1 MYDDPI
7 VNEVRKTRER
17 LAEQFHYDVGE
28 IFRDLRKRQAK
39 VGRRL
44 VSRQTKGRSEGI
56 AASNQ
61 DSAQLH
67 LEKGQKMIALYRI
80 SFGWVLA
87 VSLSVSAVA
96 GDGSYVLRGNER
108 TLEAVLK
115 AYAQMPPVRYAPPV
129 ERWENL
135 PRTGKLLL
143 EGGTLRVVMLG
154 DSIVNDTGRS
164 GWDYIVGRRHPRC
177 TIEKVTSVR
186 GSTGCWW
193 YRDSGRVQ
201 KFVLDHRPDLVI
213 IGGISQ
219 RDDIDSIRD
228 VIRQIRESAQ
238 PDILLMTGAF
248 GSVDPRDDGFLN
260 EDGAHGTSYN
270 GSLEKLAAEVGAA
283 FLDMETAW
291 GRYVRDSG
299 RELDSFKRDLIH
311 ANEQGEQILGHILA
325 NYLSYPVTT
334 NSDLETDPLVW
345 EKLDRFQDW
354 KFGFMM
360 HWGIYSQWGCIESWP
375 LVEVDQWARP
385 DDLPAW
391 AERGKDFPRFF
402 RDYVAL
408 NRTFNPQQFD
418 PNNWV
423 AAAKGAGMKYVVFTT
438 KHHDGFCMF
447 DTEQTDYR
455 TTHPSCPFHANPRA
469 DVVKQVFDAFRS
481 EGFGIGAYYSKSD
494 WNHPGYWA
502 PDRPH
507 PDRNVNY
514 DTKKY
519 PEKWATFVSFTHN
532 IVRELMTGYGPVD
545 ILWLDGGQVR
555 PPQQDIDM
563 PRLAAMARSHQPGL
577 IVVDRTVGGRYENY
591 LTPEQEV
598 PEKAL
603 PYVWETCM
611 TMAGQWS
618 FKPNDSYKS
627 TRDLIHL
634 LVNIVAKGGNFLLNV
649 GPDPDGRLPQPAL
662 ERMEQIG
669 RWMQVNGD
677 AIYGTRP
684 VPPYKVG
691 PVCLTRKGNTLYAIC
706 LAEKDQTIPPGQIEI
721 APIKAAQSVR
731 LLGSKTTVEWT
742 AKVEGLSV
750 SIPASIRRA
759 PPCEHAWAL
768 EIAGARLE

>member
-1 MYDDPI
+1 
-7 VNEVRKTRER
+7 
-17 LAEQFHYDVGE
+17 
-28 IFRDLRKRQAK
+28 
-39 VGRRL
+39 
-44 VSRQTKGRSEGI
+44 
-56 AASNQ
+56 
-61 DSAQLH
+61 
-67 LEKGQKMIALYRI
+67 
-80 SFGWVLA
+80 
-87 VSLSVSAVA
+87 
-96 GDGSYVLRGNER
+96 
-108 TLEAVLK
+108 
-115 AYAQMPPVRYAPPV
+115 VRYAPPV
-129 ERWENL
+129 GRWENL
-135 PRTGKLLL
+135 PRTSKLLID
-143 EGGTLRVVMLG
+143 GGTLHAVMLG
-154 DSIVNDTGRS
+154 DSIVNDTSRS

-193 YRDSGRVQ
+193 YREPGRVQ
-201 KFVLDHRPDLVI
+201 KFVLDHQPDLVL

-219 RDDIDSIRD
+219 RDDIDSIRE
-228 VIRQIRESAQ
+228 VIRQIRASAQ

-248 GSVDPRDDGFLN
+248 GSVDPTGAAFLDGN
-260 EDGAHGTSYN
+260 GAHGTPYN
-270 GSLEKLAAEVGAA
+270 QNLEKLAGEVGAA

-291 GRYVRDSG
+291 GQYVRESG
-299 RELDSFKRDLIH
+299 RDLDSFKRDPVH
-311 ANEQGEQILGHILA
+311 ANEQGEQILGHLLA
-325 NYLSYPVTT
+325 NYLSYPVRSVPVRAYQETPHGVPA
-334 NSDLETDPLVW
+334 NNDQETDPLVW

-375 LVEVDQWARP
+375 LVEVDKWARP

-391 AERGKDFPRFF
+391 IERGKDFPRFF

-408 NRTFNPQQFD
+408 NKTFNPQQFD
-418 PNNWV
+418 PGQWV
-423 AAAKGAGMKYVVFTT
+423 QAAKGAGMKYVVFTT
-438 KHHDGFCMF
+438 KHHDGFCLF
-447 DTEQTDYR
+447 DTKQTNYR
-455 TTHPSCPFHANPRA
+455 TTHPSCPFHTNPKA
-469 DVVKQVFDAFRS
+469 DVVQQVFDAFRAA
-481 EGFGIGAYYSKSD
+481 GFGIGAYYSKSD

-502 PDRPH
+502 PEWPH

-519 PEKWATFVSFTHN
+519 PEKWATFVRFTHN

-563 PRLAAMARSHQPGL
+563 PRLAAMAREHQPGL

-603 PYVWETCM
+603 PYIWETCM

-618 FKPNDSYKS
+618 YKPDDKYKS

-649 GPDPDGRLPQPAL
+649 GPDPDGRLPEPAL

-669 RWMQVNGD
+669 RWMQVNDD

-684 VPPYKVG
+684 IPPYKVG
-691 PVCLTRKGNTLYAIC
+691 PVCLTRKGETLYAIW
-706 LAEKDQTIPPGQIEI
+706 LAEKGQTTLPERIEV
-721 APIKAAQSVR
+721 APITAAKSVR
-731 LLGSKTTVEWT
+731 LLGSKAAVEWT
-742 AKVEGLSV
+742 VGPQGLSV
-750 SIPASIRRA
+750 SLPESTRQS

-768 EIAGARLE
+768 EILGARLE

>member
-1 MYDDPI
+1 MFAVVI
-7 VNEVRKTRER
+7 
-17 LAEQFHYDVGE
+17 L
-28 IFRDLRKRQAK
+28 L
-39 VGRRL
+39 
-44 VSRQTKGRSEGI
+44 S
-56 AASNQ
+56 
-61 DSAQLH
+61 
-67 LEKGQKMIALYRI
+67 
-80 SFGWVLA
+80 VLA
-87 VSLSVSAVA
+87 VAA
-96 GDGSYVLRGNER
+96 DDGSYVLRGNER

-115 AYAQMPPVRYAPPV
+115 AYSGMAPVQHSPPAD
-129 ERWENL
+129 RWERL
-135 PRTGKLLL
+135 PGARQLLI
-143 EGGTLRVVMLG
+143 EGGVLRVVMLG
-154 DSIVNDTGRS
+154 DSIVNDTSRS
-164 GWDYIVGRRHPRC
+164 GWDYVVGRRHPRC

-193 YRDSGRVQ
+193 YREPGRVQ
-201 KFVLDHRPDLVI
+201 KFVLDHQPDLVV

-219 RDDIDSIRD
+219 RDDVDSIRE
-228 VIRQIRESAQ
+228 VIRQIREGAQ

-248 GSVDPRDDGFLN
+248 GSVDPRDAGFL
-260 EDGAHGTSYN
+260 DGDGVHSTPYN
-270 GSLEKLAAEVGAA
+270 RNLEKLAGEVGAA
-283 FLDMETAW
+283 YLDMETAW
-291 GRYVRDSG
+291 GKYVRDSG
-299 RELDSFKRDLIH
+299 RDLASFKRDPVH

-325 NYLSYPVTT
+325 NYLSYPPRPGR
-334 NSDLETDPLVW
+334 SAEEQESDPLVW

-375 LVEVDQWARP
+375 LVEADKWARP

-391 AERGKDFPRFF
+391 TERGKDFGRFF

-408 NRTFNPQQFD
+408 NRTFNPQKFD
-418 PNNWV
+418 PAKWV
-423 AAAKGAGMKYVVFTT
+423 AAAQGAGMKYVVFTT
-438 KHHDGFCMF
+438 KHHDGFCLF
-447 DTEQTDYR
+447 DTKQTDYR
-455 TTHPSCPFHANPRA
+455 TTHPSCPFHTNAKA
-469 DVVKQVFDAFRS
+469 DVIKQVFDTFRAQ
-481 EGFGIGAYYSKSD
+481 GFGIGAYYSKSD

-502 PDRPH
+502 PEWPH

-514 DTKKY
+514 DTKEH
-519 PEKWATFVSFTHN
+519 PEKWGTFVDFTHT
-532 IVRELMTGYGPVD
+532 IVQELMTGYGPVD

-563 PRLAAMARSHQPGL
+563 PKLAATARSHQPGL

-603 PYVWETCM
+603 PYIWETCM
-611 TMAGQWS
+611 TMADQWS
-618 FKPNDSYKS
+618 YKPDDKYKS

-649 GPDPDGRLPQPAL
+649 GPDPNGQLPPPAL

-669 RWMQVNGD
+669 RWMQTNGE

-691 PVCLTRKGNTLYAIC
+691 QVCLTRKGEKLYVIC
-706 LAEKDQTIPPGQIEI
+706 LAAEGQSVPPAQIRI

-731 LLGSKTTVEWT
+731 LLGSPSAVEWT
-742 AKVEGLSV
+742 ITPEGLAISMPESV
-750 SIPASIRRA
+750 RQS

-768 EIAGARLE
+768 EIVGARVE